1 MRKRNWNWAFCNW
14 NKEQRTKNKE
24 QGIEISIFNLFM
36 RRVVVTGMGALTPIG
51 NNLESYWSNL
61 QNGVSGA
68 APITK
73 FDTTKFKTNFA
84 CELKNFD
91 PKDHFD
97 VKELRKYDPFSQYA
111 LVAVDEAVKDSAID
125 FDSLNKDR
133 IGVIWGSGNGGI
145 QTFQDQMKEYC
156 EGDGTPRFTPFFI
169 PRILVDIASG
179 IISIKYGLR
188 GVNFCPV
195 SACATS
201 NTAMIEAF
209 NYIKWGKAEMIITGG
224 SEAAINEAAIGGFSS
239 AKALSTR
246 NDSPET
252 ASRPFDVTR
261 DGFVMGEGAGAMI
274 LEEYEHAIKRGA
286 KIYAEVVG
294 GGMAADAYHLTGTH
308 PEGDG
313 AVLGMNEALRE
324 AEITAEKIDYINMH
338 ATSTPLGDNSEL
350 IAAKRVFGERHAL
363 SISATK
369 SMTGHLLGA
378 AGAIEGIACVMALK
392 DQLVPPTINTTD
404 IEPDFKDL
412 FDFPMGKAKKKDLT
426 YAMSNTFG
434 FGGHIA
440 SIIFKKFE
448 G

>member
-1 MRKRNWNWAFCNW
+1 
-14 NKEQRTKNKE
+14 
-24 QGIEISIFNLFM
+24 M
-36 RRVVVTGMGALTPIG
+36 RRVVITGIGALTPIG
-51 NNLESYWSNL
+51 NNLNDYWTNL
-61 QNGVSGA
+61 KNGVSGA
-68 APITK
+68 ATITK
-73 FDTTKFKTNFA
+73 FDTSKFKSTFA

-97 VKELRKYDPFSQYA
+97 VKEIRKYDAFSQYA
-111 LVAVDEAVKDSAID
+111 LVAVDEAVKHGNID
-125 FDSLNKDR
+125 FETLNKDR

-145 QTFQDQMKEYC
+145 QTFQDQMMEFC

-201 NTAMIEAF
+201 NTALIEAF
-209 NYIKWGKAEMIITGG
+209 NYIKWDKADMIISGG
-224 SEAAINEAAIGGFSS
+224 SEAAINQAAIGGFSS
-239 AKALSTR
+239 AKALSQR

-274 LEEYEHAIKRGA
+274 LEEYEHAKKRGA
-286 KIYAEVVG
+286 TIYGEVVG

-313 AVLGMNEALRE
+313 AVLGMKEALRE
-324 AEITAEKIDYINMH
+324 AGITADQIDYINMH
-338 ATSTPLGDNSEL
+338 ATSTAQGDNSEL
-350 IAAKRVFGERHAL
+350 IAAKRVFGERQSLAV
-363 SISATK
+363 SATK

-392 DQLVPPTINTTD
+392 ENMVPPTINTTE
-404 IEPDFKDL
+404 IEPEFVDL
-412 FDFPMGKAKKKDLT
+412 FDFPLGKAKDKQLT

-440 SIIFKKFE
+440 SVIFKKFE
-448 G
+448 E

>member
-1 MRKRNWNWAFCNW
+1 
-14 NKEQRTKNKE
+14 
-24 QGIEISIFNLFM
+24 M
-36 RRVVVTGMGALTPIG
+36 RRVVITGIGALTPIG
-51 NNLESYWSNL
+51 NNLNDYWTNL
-61 QNGVSGA
+61 KNGVSGA
-68 APITK
+68 AQITK
-73 FDTTKFKTNFA
+73 FDTSNFKTTFA

-97 VKELRKYDPFSQYA
+97 VKEIRKYDSFSQYA
-111 LVAVDEAVKDSAID
+111 LVAVDEAVKHGNID
-125 FDSLNKDR
+125 FDTLNKDR

-145 QTFQDQMKEYC
+145 QTFQDQMIEYC

-201 NTAMIEAF
+201 NTALIEAF
-209 NYIKWGKAEMIITGG
+209 NYIKWDKADMIISGG
-224 SEAAINEAAIGGFSS
+224 SEAAITQSAIGGFSS

-274 LEEYEHAIKRGA
+274 LEEYEHAVKRGA
-286 KIYAEVVG
+286 KIYGEVVG

-313 AVLGMNEALRE
+313 AVLGMTEALRE
-324 AEITAEKIDYINMH
+324 AGISADQIDYINMH
-338 ATSTPLGDNSEL
+338 ATSTAQGDNSEL
-350 IAAKRVFGERHAL
+350 IAAKRVFGERKSL

-378 AGAIEGIACVMALK
+378 AGAVEGIACVMAL
-392 DQLVPPTINTTD
+392 QENLVPPTINTTE
-404 IEPDFKDL
+404 IEPEFVNL
-412 FDFPMGKAKKKDLT
+412 FDFPLNKAQEKPLT

-440 SIIFKKFE
+440 SVIFKKFE
-448 G
+448 A

>member
-1 MRKRNWNWAFCNW
+1 M
-14 NKEQRTKNKE
+14 TK
-24 QGIEISIFNLFM
+24 
-36 RRVVVTGMGALTPIG
+36 RVVITGMGALTPIG
-51 NNLESYWSNL
+51 NDLKSYWDNL
-61 QNGVSGA
+61 KKGVSGA
-68 APITK
+68 GPITK
-73 FDTTKFKTNFA
+73 FDTKLFKTKFA
-84 CELKNFD
+84 CELKDYD
-91 PKDHFD
+91 PKEHFD
-97 VKELRKYDPFSQYA
+97 VKEIRKYDLFSQYA
-111 LVAVDEAVKDSAID
+111 LVSVAEAVEHGKID
-125 FDSLNKDR
+125 FDTLNKDR

-145 QTFQDQMKEYC
+145 TTFEEQMTEYYK
-156 EGDGTPRFTPFFI
+156 GDGTPRFTPFFI

-209 NYIKWGKAEMIITGG
+209 NYIKWDKADMIITGG
-224 SEAAINEAAIGGFSS
+224 SEAAITGSAIGGFSS
-239 AKALSTR
+239 AQALSKM
-246 NDSPET
+246 NDHPEK
-252 ASRPFDVTR
+252 ASRPFDVER
-261 DGFVMGEGAGAMI
+261 DGFVMGEGAGAVI

-286 KIYAEVVG
+286 TIYGEIVG

-313 AVLGMNEALRE
+313 AVLGMVEALRE
-324 AEITAEKIDYINMH
+324 AGISANEIDYINMH
-338 ATSTPLGDNSEL
+338 ATSTPVGDISEL
-350 IAAKRVFGERHAL
+350 KAAKRVFGEHKNL

-378 AGAIEGIACVMALK
+378 AGAIEGIACILAL
-392 DQLVPPTINTTD
+392 QEGMIPPTINTEN
-404 IEPDFKDL
+404 IEPDFKYL
-412 FDFPMGKAKKKDLT
+412 FDFPMGQAKSKEMN